1 MATAPH
7 TTPDRSPAEPELTG
21 WVIFAAAML
30 FLSAM
35 FTGLWGLA
43 AVLNDDVVTVGG
55 AGVIVWDF
63 TFWGWVHMALALAM
77 LAVAGGLV
85 ALKGW
90 ARVGAIIFAML
101 NAVAQLTVIT
111 AFPLWAIVVIALDA
125 TVIYQLTQN
134 WRPTD
139 WRQGI

>member
-1 MATAPH
+1 MATTAPRYH
-7 TTPDRSPAEPELTG
+7 PGSPHAEPELSG
-21 WVIFAAAML
+21 WVVFAAAML

-35 FTGLWGLA
+35 FTGFWGLA

-63 TFWGWVHMALALAM
+63 TFWGWVHIALALAM

-90 ARVGAIIFAML
+90 ARAAAIIFAML
-101 NAVAQLTVIT
+101 NAVAS
-111 AFPLWAIVVIALDA
+111 
-125 TVIYQLTQN
+125 
-134 WRPTD
+134 
-139 WRQGI
+139 